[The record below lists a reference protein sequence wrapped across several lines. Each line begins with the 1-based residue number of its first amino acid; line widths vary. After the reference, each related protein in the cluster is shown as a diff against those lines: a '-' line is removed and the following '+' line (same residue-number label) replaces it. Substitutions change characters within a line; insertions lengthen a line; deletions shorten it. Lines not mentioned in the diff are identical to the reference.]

1 VCLTVAVSGGYT
13 GAMFSQAPLL
23 RSLARRMI
31 QPAIRPSAV
40 ERHQLPR
47 GAAYRISTSDG
58 ARQLRC
64 TAGEL
69 WLTRAGDPADYLL
82 RPGETFR
89 IAAGDD
95 VVAQAL
101 EDAVFCVE

>member
-1 VCLTVAVSGGYT
+1 MCLTVAVPGGYT

-23 RSLARRMI
+23 RSIARRMI
-31 QPAIRPSAV
+31 QPAVRPLAV

-47 GAAYRISTSDG
+47 GAACRISALGG
-58 ARQLRC
+58 ARLVRC